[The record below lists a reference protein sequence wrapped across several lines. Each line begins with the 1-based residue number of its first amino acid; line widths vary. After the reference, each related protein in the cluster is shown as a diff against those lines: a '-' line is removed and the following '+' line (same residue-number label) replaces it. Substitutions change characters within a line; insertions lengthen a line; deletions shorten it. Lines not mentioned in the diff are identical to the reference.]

1 MSHHSFGELNEDK
14 EEWLS
19 YTERLQEYFPANEV
33 EGEEKKRA
41 VLLSACGATTYQ
53 LIRNL
58 TAPAKP
64 SSKTFKN
71 LVELVQQHKSPKPSV
86 IIQ

>member
-1 MSHHSFGELNEDK
+1 MSHHSFGEFNEDK

-19 YTERLQEYFPANEV
+19 YTERLQEYFTANEV

-71 LVELVQQHKSPKPSV
+71 LVELQ
-86 IIQ
+86 